1 MRSIKVQLN
10 STHHAR
16 DCELGALKLGFRL
29 QDSTPRKA
37 RESYG
42 PGRFLKTT
50 VARLE
55 TQQPSTHSTPDTRTP
70 PEIFLRF
77 LREGTAI
84 SLSVYRRHAFVYH
97 LMVPLLKNR
106 IRCSLLW
113 DIDLAI
119 LNRPR
124 MRDSAPSQRRP
135 AEASSK
141 QRAANQTSETQT
153 TNAPDSRPWFVMKCP
168 LAYSTRSDQV

>member
-1 MRSIKVQLN
+1 MLGKKNRLGKMRSIKVQMN

-16 DCELGALKLGFRL
+16 DCELGALKQSFRL

-84 SLSVYRRHAFVYH
+84 SLSVYRRHAFMYH
-97 LMVPLLKNR
+97 HLVPLPKNR
-106 IRCSLLW
+106 IRCNLLW
-113 DIDLAI
+113 DIRLQPT
-119 LNRPR
+119 N
-124 MRDSAPSQRRP
+124 SAGP
-135 AEASSK
+135 AEQQLAASGK
-141 QRAANQTSETQT
+141 
-153 TNAPDSRPWFVMKCP
+153 SRHPKRK
-168 LAYSTRSDQV
+168 LKYT